1 MAATLN
7 KVFLMGNLTRD
18 PEMKQTPSG
27 DIVAELGLAVTEQFR
42 SRATNEVR
50 EVVTFVDVTVWG
62 KVAENC
68 GAYLTKGRP
77 VFVEGRL
84 VLDSWEDKTT
94 GQKRTRLRVRADRVQ
109 FLYAPNR
116 SDRRD
121 LSGSTLGGEWSP
133 ENGSNRGIA
142 QPEDYS
148 QAANT
153 NANDQFTP
161 GASAPSV
168 ESRDAEDLP
177 F

>member
-18 PEMKQTPSG
+18 PDMKQTPSG
-27 DIVAELGLAVTEQFR
+27 DTVAELGLAVTEQFR
-42 SRATNEVR
+42 SRTTNEVR

-84 VLDSWEDKTT
+84 VLDTWEDKTS
-94 GQKRTRLRVRADRVQ
+94 GQKRNRLRVRADRVQ
-109 FLYAPNR
+109 FLYAPTR
-116 SDRRD
+116 ERRD
-121 LSGSTLGGEWSP
+121 TNGANLGSEWTP
-133 ENGSNRGIA
+133 ERTPAGMPNG
-142 QPEDYS
+142 DY
-148 QAANT
+148 QGAPAADT
-153 NANDQFTP
+153 FTP
-161 GASAPSV
+161 GASAPSADA
-168 ESRDAEDLP
+168 RDVEDLP

>member
-27 DIVAELGLAVTEQFR
+27 DTVAELGLAVSEQFR

-68 GAYLTKGRP
+68 GQYLTKGRP
-77 VFVEGRL
+77 IFVEGRL

-94 GQKRTRLRVRADRVQ
+94 GQKRSRLRVRADRVQ
-109 FLYAPNR
+109 FLYAPER
-116 SDRRD
+116 VRRD
-121 LSGSTLGGEWSP
+121 ANGAAMGSEWAP
-133 ENGSNRGIA
+133 A
-142 QPEDYS
+142 P
-148 QAANT
+148 AAP
-153 NANDQFTP
+153 APYRTP
-161 GASAPSV
+161 APAAPSAPAAPVPEVSS
-168 ESRDAEDLP
+168 ESQDVEDLP

>member
-27 DIVAELGLAVTEQFR
+27 DTVAELGLAVSEQFR

-68 GAYLTKGRP
+68 GQYLTKGRP
-77 VFVEGRL
+77 IFVEGRL
-84 VLDSWEDKTT
+84 VLDTWEDKTT
-94 GQKRTRLRVRADRVQ
+94 GQKRSRLRVRADRVQ
-109 FLYAPNR
+109 FLYAPER
-116 SDRRD
+116 VRRD
-121 LSGSTLGGEWSP
+121 ANGATMGSEWAP
-133 ENGSNRGIA
+133 A
-142 QPEDYS
+142 P
-148 QAANT
+148 AAP
-153 NANDQFTP
+153 TP
-161 GASAPSV
+161 YRTPASAAPAAPAAPGPEVASDSQDV
-168 ESRDAEDLP
+168 EDLP

>member
-50 EVVTFVDVTVWG
+50 DVVTFVDVTVWG

-116 SDRRD
+116 NDRRD
-121 LSGSTLGGEWSP
+121 VSGALGSEWSP
-133 ENGSNRGIA
+133 DHGQGRGIA

-148 QAANT
+148 QAVHTA
-153 NANDQFTP
+153 ANDNFTP
-161 GASAPSV
+161 GANAAPSV
-168 ESRDAEDLP
+168 ESRDVEDLP